1 MPKSSTEVILQTL
14 QGLPEDN
21 QMANIP
27 KQKQFVEKE
36 KPAEVR
42 SSNITAAKGAFFFR
56 RHSNAFWKENSIC

>member
-1 MPKSSTEVILQTL
+1 
-14 QGLPEDN
+14 
-21 QMANIP
+21 MANIP